1 MSLARFSVQR
11 PVTVVMRILSL
22 VLLGAICLTRLP
34 VDLLPKVDLPMVAV
48 MVNWPNVAPAE
59 IEAQVTRP
67 IEQAVSSVSNLYEVS
82 SSTSEGSARVRI
94 QFTWG
99 TDVAKSAV
107 EVLQQVER
115 ARRGFPT
122 DPTLQPPVVVRFD
135 PTQLPIM
142 MLGVSGDSDPV
153 ALRTL
158 LDNQISPIL
167 ESADGVA
174 SATVSGGQERA
185 ILVDVD
191 PVRLRAHRISLD
203 QILSRL
209 ARENQNLPAGI
220 AREGDTEYTLRSVGW
235 LTSPEELLSLPV
247 GRFRDRL
254 VLLQD
259 VAQVQDSHPETRI
272 FTRLDGRPA
281 VAVTLNKQND
291 ANTVATV
298 KSVMERID
306 QIHRLFPHLRFQVAY
321 DQSQFIEDSLDG
333 LYHHALIGGALAV
346 LILLFFLRNVQSTLV
361 VALSIPISIVSTFTL
376 LYLCGFTLNT
386 MSLGGLALATGLIVD
401 DAVVVLENIF
411 RHIERDRLSA
421 TEAAVT
427 GTDEIMTAVVSSTLT
442 IMIVFLP
449 MLLVEG
455 RAGQMFFQFALV
467 VVFSLSVSL
476 LDATTVVPMLA
487 SRMSHARHD
496 PSQGWLQRRF
506 ESWSRLLEGWEETYR
521 RALVWALD
529 HKTATL
535 LLASAI
541 TLSSFG
547 LAPLVGTELMPA
559 TDSGDFTVSIRLP
572 VGTALDV
579 TEKTMLRVEGFLLE
593 NPDVETALVAIGT
606 NMGLRGAGSSSTS
619 FLGSATVKLK
629 EDRERTTLQN
639 IAELRRQVSTLP
651 GVRAQI
657 QPFDM
662 VSRVITGRSQD
673 MELNLFGQD
682 LEVLWDQA
690 SRVIEH
696 IEGIEGLTNLD
707 TNWQEASPEIQFT
720 VDREKLMQAGLGFEE
735 VAKTLGT
742 ATKGSVVSYF
752 QEGGY
757 QYPIQVQFPESL
769 RRTLPRLLELP
780 VQIPGGEGRY
790 ITLGQ
795 VVTARSDLA
804 PNQITRLNRQRYIA
818 ITGGAEGRPAGDI
831 RNDVDRAL
839 ADLDLPDGY
848 YLDWGASVKQQAE
861 EFSGLAMAVLLAVA
875 LIYMLLASQFESLIH
890 PLTVLTSVPLAASG
904 VILALF
910 LSGRS
915 FGLTAFVGLLL
926 LVGIVVKN
934 GILLVDYTNQ
944 LRQRGMG
951 RREALL
957 RAGPTRMRPILMT
970 AGASVLGMLP
980 LAIGMA
986 RGSEIQAP
994 MATAIVGGLMASTLL
1009 TLLVVPVVYTLLDE
1023 VPGLLRR
1030 LFGFS

>member
-1 MSLARFSVQR
+1 VSLARLSVNR

-67 IEQAVSSVSNLYEVS
+67 IEQAVSSVSNLYEVTS
-82 SSTSEGSARVRI
+82 TTSEGSARVRV

-99 TDVAKSAV
+99 TDVAQSAV

-135 PTQLPIM
+135 PTQMPIM
-142 MLGVSGDSDPV
+142 MLGVSGDADPV

-158 LDNQISPIL
+158 LDNQVSPIL

-191 PVRLRAHRISLD
+191 PVRLRAHQISLD

-235 LTSPEELLSLPV
+235 LTSPEELLRLPV
-247 GRFRDRL
+247 GRFQDRL

-259 VAQVQDSHPETRI
+259 VAQVQDAHPETRI
-272 FTRLDGRPA
+272 FTRLDGKPA

-291 ANTVATV
+291 ANTVSTV
-298 KSVMERID
+298 KSVLDRIE

-333 LYHHALIGGALAV
+333 LYHHALMGGALAV

-376 LYLCGFTLNT
+376 LDLCGFTLNT

-411 RHIERDRLSA
+411 RHIERDGARPA
-421 TEAAVT
+421 EAAVS
-427 GTDEIMTAVVSSTLT
+427 GTDEIMSAVVSSTLT
-442 IMIVFLP
+442 VMIVFLP
-449 MLLVEG
+449 MVLVEG
-455 RAGQMFFQFALV
+455 RSGQMFFQFALV
-467 VVFSLSVSL
+467 VVFSLSISL

-487 SRMSHARHD
+487 SRMASAQANPPGAWLRH
-496 PSQGWLQRRF
+496 RF
-506 ESWSRLLEGWEETYR
+506 ESWSRLQVGWEDSYR

-529 HKTATL
+529 HKAATL
-535 LLASAI
+535 AVASGI
-541 TLSSFG
+541 TLSSFA
-547 LAPLVGTELMPA
+547 LAPFVGTELMPA
-559 TDSGDFTVSIRLP
+559 TDSGDFTVTIRRP
-572 VGTALDV
+572 GGTALDL
-579 TEKTMLRVEGFLLE
+579 TEKTMLSVERILLE
-593 NPDVETALVAIGT
+593 NPDVDTALVAIGT
-606 NMGLRGAGSSSTS
+606 NMGLRGAGTTSTS

-629 EDRERTTLQN
+629 EDRKRTTLEN
-639 IAELRRQVSTLP
+639 IADLRRQVSALP
-651 GVRAQI
+651 GLRAQI

-673 MELNLFGQD
+673 MELYLFGQD
-682 LEVLWDQA
+682 LEVLWAQA
-690 SRVIEH
+690 ARVIGH
-696 IEGIEGLTNLD
+696 IEGIPGLTNLD
-707 TNWQEASPEIQFT
+707 TNWQEANPEIQFT
-720 VDREKLMQAGLGFEE
+720 VDREKLMQVGLGFEE
-735 VAKTLGT
+735 VADTLGT

-757 QYPIQVQFPESL
+757 QYPIQVQFPQDL

-780 VQIPGGEGRY
+780 VHVPGGGGRY
-790 ITLGQ
+790 LTLGQ

-831 RNDVDRAL
+831 RLEVDRAL
-839 ADLDLPDGY
+839 EELDLPEGY

-861 EFSGLAMAVLLAVA
+861 EFQGMTVAVLLAVA

-934 GILLVDYTNQ
+934 GNLLVDYTNH
-944 LRQRGMG
+944 LRERGLP
-951 RREALL
+951 RREALM

-980 LAIGMA
+980 LAVGMA
-986 RGSEIQAP
+986 RGSEMQAP
-994 MATAIVGGLMASTLL
+994 MATAIVGGLVASTLL
-1009 TLLVVPVVYTLLDE
+1009 TLLVVPVVYTLMDE
-1023 VPGLLRR
+1023 LSGFFRR
-1030 LFGFS
+1030 LVRRP

>member
-1 MSLARFSVQR
+1 MSLARLSVNR

-82 SSTSEGSARVRI
+82 SSTSEGSARVRV

-99 TDVAKSAV
+99 TDVAQSAV

-142 MLGVSGDSDPV
+142 MLGVSGEADPV

-158 LDNQISPIL
+158 LDNQVSPIL

-191 PVRLRAHRISLD
+191 PVRMRAHQISLD

-235 LTSPEELLSLPV
+235 LTSPEELLRLPV
-247 GRFRDRL
+247 GRFQDRL

-259 VAQVQDSHPETRI
+259 VARVQDAHPETRI
-272 FTRLDGRPA
+272 YTRLDGKPA

-291 ANTVATV
+291 ANTVSTAQ
-298 KSVMERID
+298 SVLERIG

-411 RHIERDRLSA
+411 RHIERDGSPP

-427 GTDEIMTAVVSSTLT
+427 GTDEIMAAVVSSTLT

-455 RAGQMFFQFALV
+455 RSGQMFFQFALV
-467 VVFSLSVSL
+467 VVFSLSISL

-487 SRMSHARHD
+487 SRMASADGNPHV
-496 PSQGWLQRRF
+496 PWLLHRF
-506 ESWSRLLEGWEETYR
+506 ESWSRLQEGWEETYR

-529 HKTATL
+529 HKAATL
-535 LLASAI
+535 VMASGI
-541 TLSSFG
+541 TLSSFA
-547 LAPLVGTELMPA
+547 LVPFVGTELMPA
-559 TDSGDFTVSIRLP
+559 TDSGDFTVTIRLP

-579 TEKTMLRVEGFLLE
+579 TEKTMLRVEQMLLD

-606 NMGLRGAGSSSTS
+606 NMGLRGAGTSSTS

-629 EDRERTTLQN
+629 EDRKRSTLEN
-639 IAELRRQVSTLP
+639 IADLRRQVSALP

-673 MELNLFGQD
+673 MELYLFGQD
-682 LEVLWDQA
+682 LEVLWTQA
-690 SRVIEH
+690 ARVIDH
-696 IEGIEGLTNLD
+696 IAGIPGLTNLD
-707 TNWQEASPEIQFT
+707 TNWQEANPEIQFT
-720 VDREKLMQAGLGFEE
+720 VDREKLMQVGLGFEE
-735 VAKTLGT
+735 VADTLGT

-752 QEGGY
+752 QDGGY
-757 QYPIQVQFPESL
+757 QYPIQVQFPQEL

-780 VQIPGGEGRY
+780 VHVPGGGGRY
-790 ITLGQ
+790 LTLGQ

-831 RNDVDRAL
+831 RLDVDRAL
-839 ADLDLPDGY
+839 EELDLPEGY

-861 EFSGLAMAVLLAVA
+861 EFEGMTVAVLLAVA

-944 LRQRGMG
+944 LRHRGLP

-980 LAIGMA
+980 LAVGMA

-1023 VPGLLRR
+1023 VPARLRR
-1030 LFGFS
+1030 LFRRS